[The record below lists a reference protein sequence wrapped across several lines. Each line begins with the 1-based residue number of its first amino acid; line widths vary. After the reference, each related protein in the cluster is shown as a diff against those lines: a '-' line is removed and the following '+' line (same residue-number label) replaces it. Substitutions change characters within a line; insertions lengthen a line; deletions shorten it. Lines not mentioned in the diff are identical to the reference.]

1 MADELT
7 RKMLKVFGVAVTD
20 FEDAS
25 RRLQEQAKAAPPQEL
40 LGLAGQAMAA
50 SAEVTRRWL
59 EVSRS
64 LFEEQGRLHAE
75 LAQRIAAAAGRGA

>member
-25 RRLQEQAKAAPPQEL
+25 RRMQEQAKAAAPQDL
-40 LGLAGQAMAA
+40 LGLAGQALAA

-59 EVSRS
+59 EVSR
-64 LFEEQGRLHAE
+64 LIFEEQGHLHAE
-75 LAQRIAAAAGRGA
+75 LAQRIAAGGGKA